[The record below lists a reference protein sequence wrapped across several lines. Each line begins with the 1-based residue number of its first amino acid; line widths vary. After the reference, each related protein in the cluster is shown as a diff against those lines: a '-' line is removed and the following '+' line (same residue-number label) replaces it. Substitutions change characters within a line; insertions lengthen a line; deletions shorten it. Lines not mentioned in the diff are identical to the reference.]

1 MSVEHPAQYIAPYI
15 RSLLSGLM
23 APEGTPGRILAA
35 WFEARFD
42 VVMSIEQLAE
52 IGPALSYPKIQR
64 KLKWD
69 EQRIEQF
76 IRQLYI
82 RAEVVDPRLTSIEV
96 PCDPQDTPILATLVV
111 SGADALVS
119 GDRDLLE
126 LRGKYPIQ
134 TPAEFVR
141 RL

>member
-1 MSVEHPAQYIAPYI
+1 V
-15 RSLLSGLM
+15 RVVLDTNVLLSGLM
-23 APEGTPGRILAA
+23 APVGTPGRILAA

-52 IGPALSYPKIQR
+52 IGRVLGYPKIHR

-82 RAEVVDPRLTSIEV
+82 RAEVVDLRSTSVEV
-96 PCDPQDTPILATLVV
+96 PRDPQDSPILAALVA

>member
-1 MSVEHPAQYIAPYI
+1 VKVVLDTNV
-15 RSLLSGLM
+15 LLSGLM

-35 WFEARFD
+35 WFDARFD

-52 IGPALSYPKIQR
+52 IGGALGYPKIHR

-82 RAEVVDPRLTSIEV
+82 RAEVVDLHSTSVEIPR
-96 PCDPQDTPILATLVV
+96 DPRDTPILATLIT

-126 LRGKYPIQ
+126 LRGKYRIQ
-134 TPAEFVR
+134 TPAEFAR

>member
-1 MSVEHPAQYIAPYI
+1 VKIVLDTNV
-15 RSLLSGLM
+15 LLSGLM
-23 APEGTPGRILAA
+23 VPKGTPGRILAA

-42 VVMSIEQLAE
+42 VVMSLDQLEE
-52 IGPALSYPKIQR
+52 IGRALGYPKIQR

-69 EQRIEQF
+69 EQQIEQF
-76 IRQLYI
+76 LRQLYI
-82 RAEVVDPRLTSIEV
+82 RTEVIELHSTTVEV
-96 PCDPQDTPILATLVV
+96 PRDSKDVPILATLIA
-111 SGADALVS
+111 SGADVLVS

-126 LRGKYPIQ
+126 LRGKYSIQ

>member
-1 MSVEHPAQYIAPYI
+1 MKVVLDTNV
-15 RSLLSGLM
+15 LLSGLM

-35 WFEARFD
+35 WLEARFD
-42 VVMSIEQLAE
+42 VVMSLEQLAE
-52 IGPALSYPKIQR
+52 IGRALSCPKIHR

-76 IRQLYI
+76 MRQLYI
-82 RAEVVDPRLTSIEV
+82 RVEVVDLHATSVEV
-96 PCDPQDTPILATLVV
+96 PRDPHDTPILATLIAA
-111 SGADALVS
+111 GADVLVS

-134 TPAEFVR
+134 TPTEFAR

>member
-1 MSVEHPAQYIAPYI
+1 MKVVLDKNV
-15 RSLLSGLM
+15 LLSGLM
-23 APEGTPGRILAA
+23 TPEGTPGRIVAA
-35 WFEARFD
+35 WSEARFD
-42 VVMSIEQLAE
+42 LAMSIEQLVE
-52 IGPALSYPKIQR
+52 IGRALSYPKIHR
-64 KLKWD
+64 RLKWD
-69 EQRIEQF
+69 EQRIEQY

-82 RAEVVDPRLTSIEV
+82 RAEVVDLHSTSVETPR
-96 PCDPQDTPILATLVV
+96 DPQDAPILATLIA
-111 SGADALVS
+111 SSADVLVT

>member
-1 MSVEHPAQYIAPYI
+1 MCTWCNSVAQSIVE
-15 RSLLSGLM
+15 S
-23 APEGTPGRILAA
+23 
-35 WFEARFD
+35 ARFD

-52 IGPALSYPKIQR
+52 IGRVLAYPKIHR
-64 KLKWD
+64 KLNWD

-76 IRQLYI
+76 IRQLYV
-82 RAEVVDPRLTSIEV
+82 RAEVVDLRSTSVEV
-96 PCDPQDTPILATLVV
+96 PRDPQDSPILAALIT

-119 GDRDLLE
+119 GDRNLLE

>member
-1 MSVEHPAQYIAPYI
+1 VKVVLDTNV
-15 RSLLSGLM
+15 LLSGLM
-23 APEGTPGRILAA
+23 APKGTPGRILAA
-35 WFEARFD
+35 WFEAGFD
-42 VVMSIEQLAE
+42 VVMSLEQLAE
-52 IGPALSYPKIQR
+52 IGRALRYPKIRR

-82 RAEVVDPRLTSIEV
+82 RAEVVDLRSTPVEV
-96 PCDPQDTPILATLVV
+96 PRDPQDSPILAALIA

-126 LRGKYPIQ
+126 LRGEYPIQ

>member
-1 MSVEHPAQYIAPYI
+1 MRVVLDTNV
-15 RSLLSGLM
+15 LLSGLM
-23 APEGTPGRILAA
+23 APKGTPGRILAA

-52 IGPALSYPKIQR
+52 VGRVLGYPKIHR

-76 IRQLYI
+76 IRQLYL
-82 RAEVVDPRLTSIEV
+82 RAEVVDLRSTSVEV
-96 PCDPQDTPILATLVV
+96 PRDPQDSPILAALIA

>member
-1 MSVEHPAQYIAPYI
+1 MKVVLAA
-15 RSLLSGLM
+15 
-23 APEGTPGRILAA
+23 EGTPGRILAA

-42 VVMSIEQLAE
+42 VAMSIDQLAE
-52 IGPALSYPKIQR
+52 IGRALSYPRIHR
-64 KLKWD
+64 KLKWG

-82 RAEVVDPRLTSIEV
+82 RAEVVDLRSTSVEV
-96 PCDPQDTPILATLVV
+96 PRDPQDTSILATLVA
-111 SGADALVS
+111 SGADVLVS

>member
-1 MSVEHPAQYIAPYI
+1 MKVVLDTNV
-15 RSLLSGLM
+15 LLSGLM

-42 VVMSIEQLAE
+42 VAMSIEQLAE
-52 IGPALSYPKIQR
+52 IGRALSYPKIHR

-82 RAEVVDPRLTSIEV
+82 RAEVVDLRSTSVEV
-96 PCDPQDTPILATLVV
+96 PRDPRDTPILATLNA
-111 SGADALVS
+111 SGAGALVS

>member
-1 MSVEHPAQYIAPYI
+1 
-15 RSLLSGLM
+15 M
-23 APEGTPGRILAA
+23 APDGAPGRILAA

-42 VVMSIEQLAE
+42 IVMSLDQLAE
-52 IGPALSYPKIQR
+52 IGRVLGYPKIHR

-76 IRQLYI
+76 LRQLYI
-82 RAEVVDPRLTSIEV
+82 RAEVIELHSTSIV
-96 PCDPQDTPILATLVV
+96 VLRDPKDAPILATLMA
-111 SGADALVS
+111 SGADVLVS

-126 LRGKYPIQ
+126 LRGQHPIQ

>member
-1 MSVEHPAQYIAPYI
+1 
-15 RSLLSGLM
+15 M
-23 APEGTPGRILAA
+23 APEGTPGRILAV

-52 IGPALSYPKIQR
+52 IGRVLAYPKIHR

-76 IRQLYI
+76 IRQLYL
-82 RAEVVDPRLTSIEV
+82 RAEVVDLRSTSVEV
-96 PCDPQDTPILATLVV
+96 PRDPQDSPILAALVA

>member
-1 MSVEHPAQYIAPYI
+1 MKVVLDTNV
-15 RSLLSGLM
+15 LLSGLM
-23 APEGTPGRILAA
+23 APRSTPGRILAA

-42 VVMSIEQLAE
+42 VAMSIEQLTE
-52 IGPALSYPKIQR
+52 IGRALSYPRIQR

-69 EQRIEQF
+69 EERIEQF

-82 RAEVVDPRLTSIEV
+82 RADVVDLRSTSVQVPR
-96 PCDPQDTPILATLVV
+96 DPHDTPILATLVA
-111 SGADALVS
+111 SRADVLVS

>member
-1 MSVEHPAQYIAPYI
+1 MKVVLDTNV
-15 RSLLSGLM
+15 LLSGLM

-42 VVMSIEQLAE
+42 VATSIEQLAE
-52 IGPALSYPKIQR
+52 IGRTLSYPKIHR
-64 KLKWD
+64 RLKWN

-82 RAEVVDPRLTSIEV
+82 RAEVVDLRSTSVEV
-96 PCDPQDTPILATLVV
+96 PRDPEDSPILATLVA
-111 SGADALVS
+111 SGADVLVS
-119 GDRDLLE
+119 GDLDLLE
-126 LRGKYPIQ
+126 LRGKFRIQ

-141 RL
+141 RM

>member
-1 MSVEHPAQYIAPYI
+1 VKVVLDTNV
-15 RSLLSGLM
+15 LLSGLM

-35 WFEARFD
+35 WFDARFD

-52 IGPALSYPKIQR
+52 IGRALGYPKIHR

-82 RAEVVDPRLTSIEV
+82 RAEVVDLHSTSVEIPR
-96 PCDPQDTPILATLVV
+96 DPRDTPILATLIT

-126 LRGKYPIQ
+126 LRGKYRIQ
-134 TPAEFVR
+134 TPAEFAR

>member
-1 MSVEHPAQYIAPYI
+1 VKVVLDTNV
-15 RSLLSGLM
+15 LLSGLM

-42 VVMSIEQLAE
+42 VVMSFDQLAE
-52 IGPALSYPKIQR
+52 IGRALGYPKIYR

-76 IRQLYI
+76 LRQLYI
-82 RAEVVDPRLTSIEV
+82 RAEVIELHSISVEV
-96 PCDPQDTPILATLVV
+96 PRDPKDAPILATLMV
-111 SGADALVS
+111 SGADVLVS

-126 LRGKYPIQ
+126 LRNQHPIQ

>member
-1 MSVEHPAQYIAPYI
+1 VKVVLDTNV
-15 RSLLSGLM
+15 LLSGLM

-35 WFEARFD
+35 WFNARFD

-52 IGPALSYPKIQR
+52 IGRALGYPKIHR

-82 RAEVVDPRLTSIEV
+82 RAEVVDLHSTSVEIPR
-96 PCDPQDTPILATLVV
+96 DPRDTPILATLIT

-126 LRGKYPIQ
+126 LRGKYRIQ
-134 TPAEFVR
+134 TPAEFAR

>member
-1 MSVEHPAQYIAPYI
+1 MKVVLDTNV
-15 RSLLSGLM
+15 LLSGLM
-23 APEGTPGRILAA
+23 APEGKPGRVLAA

-42 VVMSIEQLAE
+42 VVMSLEQLAE
-52 IGPALSYPKIQR
+52 IDRALGYPKIHR

-82 RAEVVDPRLTSIEV
+82 RAEVVDLRPTSVEV
-96 PCDPQDTPILATLVV
+96 PRDSQDTPILATLIV

-119 GDRDLLE
+119 GDDDLLE

>member
-1 MSVEHPAQYIAPYI
+1 MKIVLDTNV
-15 RSLLSGLM
+15 LLSGLM

-35 WFEARFD
+35 WLEARFD
-42 VVMSIEQLAE
+42 VVMSLEQLVE
-52 IGPALSYPKIQR
+52 IGRALSYPRIQR

-76 IRQLYI
+76 LRQLYI
-82 RAEVVDPRLTSIEV
+82 RAEVIDLHLTSVEV
-96 PCDPQDTPILATLVV
+96 PRDPQDTPILATLVAA
-111 SGADALVS
+111 GADALVS

>member
-1 MSVEHPAQYIAPYI
+1 MKVVLDTNV
-15 RSLLSGLM
+15 LLSGLM

-42 VVMSIEQLAE
+42 VATSIEQLAE
-52 IGPALSYPKIQR
+52 IGRVLGYPKIR
-64 KLKWD
+64 SKLKWD

-82 RAEVVDPRLTSIEV
+82 RAEVVDLRSTPVEIPR
-96 PCDPQDTPILATLVV
+96 DPQDAPILATLIA
-111 SGADALVS
+111 SGADVLVS

-126 LRGKYPIQ
+126 LRGKHPIQ

>member
-1 MSVEHPAQYIAPYI
+1 MKVVLDTNV
-15 RSLLSGLM
+15 LLLGLM
-23 APEGTPGRILAA
+23 APEGAPGRILAA

-42 VVMSIEQLAE
+42 VATAIEQLAE
-52 IGPALSYPKIQR
+52 IGRVLGYPKIHR

-69 EQRIEQF
+69 ARRIEQF
-76 IRQLYI
+76 TRQLYI
-82 RAEVVDPRLTSIEV
+82 RAEVVDLRATSVEIPR
-96 PCDPQDTPILATLVV
+96 DPQDTPILATLIA
-111 SGADALVS
+111 SGADVLVS

-126 LRGKYPIQ
+126 LRGKYPMQ

>member
-1 MSVEHPAQYIAPYI
+1 MKVILDTNV
-15 RSLLSGLM
+15 LLSGLM

-35 WFEARFD
+35 WLEARFD
-42 VVMSIEQLAE
+42 VVMSFEQLAE
-52 IGPALSYPKIQR
+52 IGRALSYSKIR
-64 KLKWD
+64 RRLKWN

-82 RAEVVDPRLTSIEV
+82 RAEVVDLRQASVETPR
-96 PCDPQDTPILATLVV
+96 DPGDTPILATLIV

-119 GDRDLLE
+119 GDSDLLE
-126 LRGKYPIQ
+126 LREKYPILA
-134 TPAEFVR
+134 PAEFVR